1 MALTK
6 GQRLAIYL
14 LLNSDSVLRRGLE
27 GRSGSVSDEG
37 NTTPPADGDE
47 LVNRFATHEEQ
58 LGLDPADRPAGL
70 ANLFTPGATLS
81 RNNVSTD
88 PAVILTALHGNY
100 DPNLGPCPDGSDQAF
115 VVKALRDLP

>member
-27 GRSGSVSDEG
+27 GRSGPVSGAG
-37 NTTPPADGDE
+37 NTTPPADSDD
-47 LVNRFATHEEQ
+47 LITRFAAHESQ
-58 LGLDPADRPAGL
+58 LGLDPADRPANL
-70 ANLFTPGATLS
+70 ASLFTPNHALS

-88 PAVILTALHGNY
+88 PGVILTALDGNY
-100 DPNLGPCPDGSDQAF
+100 IPDDSACPDGGDQAF